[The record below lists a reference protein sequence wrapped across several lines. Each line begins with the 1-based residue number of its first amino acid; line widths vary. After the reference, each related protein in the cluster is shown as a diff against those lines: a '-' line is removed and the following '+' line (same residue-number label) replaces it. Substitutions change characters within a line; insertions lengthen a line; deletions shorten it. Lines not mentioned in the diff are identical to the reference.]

1 MSEDRGAPIAY
12 MALDEGTDVFSLDGE
27 KVGTVEHVLAD
38 VDADI
43 FDGIVI
49 DTRLGPGGWRF
60 ADATD
65 VESIYERAVIL
76 KLSSVDAARLP
87 EPAQN
92 PAVMEGRPNDAEP
105 DSVGDKLRRAWDI
118 ISGRY

>member
-1 MSEDRGAPIAY
+1 
-12 MALDEGTDVFSLDGE
+12 MALEEGTDVFSRDGE

-43 FDGIVI
+43 FDGLVI

-60 ADATD
+60 ADAVE
-65 VESIYERAVIL
+65 VESIHERAVVL
-76 KLSSVDAARLP
+76 TLDAEAAARLP
-87 EPAQN
+87 EPGRN
-92 PAVMEGRPNDAEP
+92 PAVMEGRPDDAEP
-105 DSVGDKLRRAWDI
+105 DTAGDKLRRAWDI